1 MSEKSIIDGIGGVV
15 RTYELMDRVRTRQDL
30 VIRDDQFDHEALLD
44 AARYAG
50 RRRIR
55 LSLLDT
61 GRFDLVRLEALAEAG
76 SRVLTSDE
84 ARPR

>member
-1 MSEKSIIDGIGGVV
+1 MSEKSIVDGIGGVV

-30 VIRDDQFDHEALLD
+30 VIRDDQFDFEALAD
-44 AARYAG
+44 AVRYAA

-61 GRFDLVRLEALAEAG
+61 R
-76 SRVLTSDE
+76 SSNS
-84 ARPR
+84 